1 MRVAVNGKNMVI
13 TDAIR
18 DYSEKK
24 VERIKKYF
32 DEIMEVQ
39 VNLEVQKNLHIA
51 EVLVDVKGIFL
62 KGFEKSEDMY
72 ASIDFAVDK
81 IEKQL
86 VKHKERIKGRKTHER
101 RDDEILKL
109 NVYEPESVYDTE
121 PEIIVTKSI
130 PSKPMDIE
138 EAAMQMDLLN
148 KNFFVFIDAETSQ
161 VNVVYKRDDGN
172 IGLIQP

>member
-1 MRVAVNGKNMVI
+1 MRVTVSGKNMVV

-18 DYSEKK
+18 EYSEKK
-24 VERIKKYF
+24 AARIKKYF
-32 DEIMEVQ
+32 DDIMDVH
-39 VNLEVQKNLHIA
+39 VNLEVQKNLHSA
-51 EVLVDVKGIFL
+51 EILVDVKGIFL
-62 KGFEKSEDMY
+62 KGLEKSEDMY

-86 VKHKERIKGRKTHER
+86 VKYKERLKEHKGADRNDAET
-101 RDDEILKL
+101 LKL
-109 NVYEPESVYDTE
+109 NVYEPDSLYNTE
-121 PEIIVTKSI
+121 PEIIVTKLI

-148 KNFFVFIDAETSQ
+148 KNFFVFVNADTTH

-172 IGLIQP
+172 IGLIEP